1 MTNPPSP
8 LAIEEFRVL
17 RETIRERGS
26 LRLIVALITFVAWAA
41 LAFAAAV
48 WAVFSAIALLPLF
61 VLAAGF
67 EVVFATHVGVE
78 RVGRYLQARYET
90 GADLPAWEHAA
101 MALGPKA
108 SSGSGID
115 PLFARLFILAT
126 LVNFIPIAVRT
137 AVEGSSLPGAVALEL
152 AVYAMLHLLLI
163 WRVVAA
169 RRFAANQRLRDLDL
183 FKQSF

>member
-8 LAIEEFRVL
+8 LAIEEYRVL

-26 LRLIVALITFVAWAA
+26 LRLIVAALTFVAWAA

-48 WAVFSAIALLPLF
+48 WAFSSAIALLPLF
-61 VLAAGF
+61 VLVAGF

-90 GADLPAWEHAA
+90 GADLPSWEHAA

-115 PLFARLFILAT
+115 PLFGRLFVLAT
-126 LVNFIPIAVRT
+126 LFNFIPVGVRT
-137 AVEGSSLPGAVALEL
+137 AVEGSSLTGAVTVEL
-152 AVYAMLHLLLI
+152 AVYGMLHLLFV
-163 WRVVAA
+163 WRVLAA
-169 RRFAANQRLRDLDL
+169 RRFAANQRLRDLEL